1 MLITNLTNV
10 ANMASLTILTQST
23 IIFLNLDEL
32 FWCLNLP
39 NDDYGLVRRS
49 LILARGLFWESRC

>member
-10 ANMASLTILTQST
+10 ANMASLTILTRST
-23 IIFLNLDEL
+23 IIFLNLDKL

-39 NDDYGLVRRS
+39 NDD
-49 LILARGLFWESRC
+49 